1 MGKKNKVAL
10 MLVITLLFN
19 IFYTSNVFATNLN
32 TNILSV
38 LKINSMITDI
48 NSVVN
53 LSANDEVE
61 LDIKYTNSN
70 KNIQAGDEVNI
81 DLPLN
86 FKNVKIAYGGKE
98 RQDSVYNGL
107 KLLDE
112 KCDVVLIHDG
122 ARPFVSDKIIDKSIE
137 EAKEHK
143 AIVVGVPVKDTIK
156 VIDNDKNIVDTPNR
170 SVLWAVQTPQTFD
183 YNILIDAYKDA
194 FKNKFYGTD
203 DAMLVERIGYKVK
216 MLEGSYNNIKI
227 TTQED
232 LNIGSQ
238 ILRVQD

>member
-1 MGKKNKVAL
+1 MNGVVIVAAGTGSRMNMGINKQFIKLEGKEIIA
-10 MLVITLLFN
+10 
-19 IFYTSNVFATNLN
+19 YTIEKFCN
-32 TNILSV
+32 
-38 LKINSMITDI
+38 
-48 NSVVN
+48 
-53 LSANDEVE
+53 
-61 LDIKYTNSN
+61 NSN
-70 KNIQAGDEVNI
+70 IEDIVVVVKEDESEFFKKEI
-81 DLPLN
+81 LDKYN

>member
-1 MGKKNKVAL
+1 MNGVVIVAAGTGSRMNMGINKQFIKLEGKEIIAYT
-10 MLVITLLFN
+10 IEK
-19 IFYTSNVFATNLN
+19 FYN
-32 TNILSV
+32 
-38 LKINSMITDI
+38 
-48 NSVVN
+48 
-53 LSANDEVE
+53 
-61 LDIKYTNSN
+61 NSN
-70 KNIQAGDEVNI
+70 IEDIVVVVKEDESEFFKKEI
-81 DLPLN
+81 LDKYN

-232 LNIGSQ
+232 LNVGSQ

>member
-1 MGKKNKVAL
+1 MNGVVIVAAETGSRMNMGINKQFIKLEGKEIIAYT
-10 MLVITLLFN
+10 IEK
-19 IFYTSNVFATNLN
+19 FYN
-32 TNILSV
+32 
-38 LKINSMITDI
+38 
-48 NSVVN
+48 
-53 LSANDEVE
+53 
-61 LDIKYTNSN
+61 NSN
-70 KNIQAGDEVNI
+70 IEDIVVVVIEDESEFFKKEI
-81 DLPLN
+81 LDKYN